1 MGYFEGIVSER
12 GIAYRIADT
21 LSLREFL
28 GLSREEPTPDHSTRS
43 KTRRRLSLGTHKAV
57 FRWVLK
63 LLVREGLLSGKNLG
77 LDATTLEAN
86 AALKAIVRRDNG
98 ASYDEYVAQR
108 MANEGLEEPTAAQ
121 RQRWDRRRKKRLSNR
136 EWVNPHDP
144 EARIPKLK
152 DGRTHLAYQAEHAVD
167 LDTGGLRRVHLRG
180 KDNIAK
186 PLLIHAAA
194 FHLSLILRQ
203 VRGWAR
209 PGRQRTC
216 LLRFVFAFCVSWTR
230 RTAVRWWLELLAP
243 PPERPARGVAIIVC
257 CAVTTWLYPGAVK

>member
-1 MGYFEGIVSER
+1 VGYFEGIDSER
-12 GIAYRIADT
+12 GIAYRIADS

-43 KTRRRLSLGTHKAV
+43 KTRRLSLGTHKAV

-77 LDATTLEAN
+77 VDATTLEAN
-86 AALKAIVRRDNG
+86 VALKAVVRRDNG

-108 MANEGLEEPTAAQ
+108 MANEGVEEPTAAQ

-152 DGRTHLAYQAEHAVD
+152 DGGRTWPTRLSTRWIWTQAACGEC
-167 LDTGGLRRVHLRG
+167 TC
-180 KDNIAK
+180 
-186 PLLIHAAA
+186 AA
-194 FHLSLILRQ
+194 
-203 VRGWAR
+203 
-209 PGRQRTC
+209 RTTSPSAC
-216 LLRFVFAFCVSWTR
+216 
-230 RTAVRWWLELLAP
+230 
-243 PPERPARGVAIIVC
+243 
-257 CAVTTWLYPGAVK
+257 

>member
-1 MGYFEGIVSER
+1 VGYFEGIDSER
-12 GIAYRIADT
+12 GIAYRIADS

-43 KTRRRLSLGTHKAV
+43 KTRRRLSLGTHQAV

-77 LDATTLEAN
+77 VDATTLEAN
-86 AALKAIVRRDNG
+86 AALKAIVRRDHG

-121 RQRWDRRRKKRLSNR
+121 RQRWDRRRKKRVSNR

-144 EARIPKLK
+144 EARITQLK
-152 DGRTHLAYQAEHAVD
+152 DGRAHLAYQAEHAVD

-186 PLLIHAAA
+186 RLLIHAAA

-203 VRGWAR
+203 LLGVGTARQAADLLAALRFCILRLMDTANRAPLVVGTPCPTARTAR
-209 PGRQRTC
+209 PPRCHHRV
-216 LLRFVFAFCVSWTR
+216 LRRHDVS
-230 RTAVRWWLELLAP
+230 
-243 PPERPARGVAIIVC
+243 
-257 CAVTTWLYPGAVK
+257 